1 MKITSIFILC
11 VFLIQSAPFAQEHS
25 GKWGRHEGRLKE
37 LEQVKLIETLDLDEE
52 TTLRFFS
59 RRNEYLDQQK
69 EIIKQR
75 EEVITNIENKLNE
88 GADTEY
94 LEMVDEV
101 VNFEMKMLN
110 LRKSFLNS
118 LTEIFTQEEIAK
130 FLVFQVK
137 FKREVRNAF
146 LRKGR
151 DRMKRYPD

>member
-1 MKITSIFILC
+1 MKNISIFFLC
-11 VFLIQSAPFAQEHS
+11 VLFIQSSLSAQKHS

-59 RRNEYLDQQK
+59 RRNEYLDEQK

-75 EEVITNIENKLNE
+75 EEVIDNIEKKLNE
-88 GADTEY
+88 GAETEY
-94 LEMVDEV
+94 LEMVDQV

-137 FKREVRNAF
+137 FKREVRDAF

-151 DRMKRYPD
+151 DRMKRYQD

>member
-1 MKITSIFILC
+1 MKLTSIFFLC
-11 VFLIQSAPFAQEHS
+11 VFLIQSSHFAQGHS

-75 EEVITNIENKLNE
+75 EEVITNIESKLSE
-88 GADTEY
+88 GTETDY
-94 LEMVDEV
+94 LELVDQV
-101 VNFEMKMLN
+101 VSFELKMLN

-118 LTEIFTQEEIAK
+118 LTDIFTQEEIAK

-137 FKREVRNAF
+137 FKREVRDAF
-146 LRKGR
+146 MRKGR
-151 DRMKRYPD
+151 DRMKRYQD